1 MGGCATALA
10 LQRRGLTA
18 LVLERSAGPVP
29 RVGEH
34 LAPDARPLLDRLGV
48 WTRFLADRHRPSPGV
63 RVAWGGAEIYERE
76 YILDP
81 HGDGWNLDRARF
93 DASLAAEV
101 VAAGGMIVHDAR
113 AGTITARQG
122 RWAVDVVVGGTRR
135 AFTAAFLVDASG
147 RAAALARTLGAR
159 QRVYDRLV
167 GIVGWMRPGQGAN
180 VSDATLLIEAAAD
193 GWWYATLLPDERLC
207 VAFMTNPPLFAQR
220 ARDVASLWS
229 TQMAQTRHIRARAAG
244 FALDGDVC
252 ARFAGTCA
260 CEPVA
265 GERWIA
271 VADAAQAFDP
281 LSSQGIGKALRSGI
295 AAASVIERSLTGDPR
310 ALEQY
315 AAEATREFDEYLTA
329 RRWHYGRETRW
340 LDHEFW
346 RSR

>member
-10 LQRRGLTA
+10 LQRSGLTT
-18 LVLERSAGPVP
+18 VILERSAGPVP

-34 LAPDARPLLDRLGV
+34 LAPDARPPLDTLGV

-63 RVAWGGAEIYERE
+63 RVAWGSAELYERE

-81 HGDGWNLDRARF
+81 YGDGWNLDRTRF

-101 VAAGGMIVHDAR
+101 SAAGGTIVYDAQT
-113 AGTITARQG
+113 GTVTVPEG
-122 RWAVDVVVGGTRR
+122 RWVVDAMVGGERR
-135 AFTAAFLVDASG
+135 AFTAAFLVDATG
-147 RAAALARTLGAR
+147 RAAALARRLGAR
-159 QRVYDRLV
+159 QRVHDHLV
-167 GIVGWMRPGQGAN
+167 GIVGWMQPGEGAN

-193 GWWYATLLPDERLC
+193 GWWYATLLPDQRLV
-207 VAFMTNPPLFAQR
+207 VAFMTDHPVSSER
-220 ARDVASLWS
+220 AGNVAALWS
-229 TQMAQTRHIRARAAG
+229 TQMARTRHIRARAAG
-244 FALDGDVC
+244 FALDGDVY

-281 LSSQGIGKALRSGI
+281 LSSKGISKALRCGI
-295 AAASVIERSLTGDPR
+295 AAANVIERSLAGDPR
-310 ALEQY
+310 GLEEY
-315 AAEATREFDEYLTA
+315 ADEAARQFDEYLTA

-340 LDHEFW
+340 PDHQFW